1 VQIKID
7 TMKDSH
13 EDIRNAV
20 AFLLH
25 LIGDLND
32 DPNELAAH
40 THNDTVASGPTAAP
54 SAAAQGAAITSTT
67 IPTPPTGIPAAYRD
81 SFIPPPPIP
90 PMITRISAAMT
101 PSSSLVPAD
110 SNGEFT
116 EEQISNVLPFPV
128 PPPPPPPP
136 PPTAD
141 TAATTI
147 PAPPALSAGA
157 ATTVASVDGPSGVDS
172 AGMTYDKRIHQ
183 KTGNKKKDGTWKLI
197 KGIDPA
203 VVAAVTAELA
213 ASKGASAPVSLPA
226 GQGSVPVPPIP
237 PAVSTAATGV
247 PTPPAPPVVPVPPV
261 AAVGAVS
268 PYRAFIE
275 RITTATKEGKITP
288 ARVNEL
294 CQANGVPNLMQLN
307 NMPDKIDIVGTM
319 IDAAIAGLA

>member
-1 VQIKID
+1 VQITID

-13 EDIRNAV
+13 EDIRNAA

-40 THNDTVASGPTAAP
+40 THNDTVVNGPTVAP
-54 SAAAQGAAITSTT
+54 SAAAQGAANTSTT
-67 IPTPPTGIPAAYRD
+67 IPTPPTVPGPV
-81 SFIPPPPIP
+81 SNTFVPPPPP
-90 PMITRISAAMT
+90 
-101 PSSSLVPAD
+101 LVPAD
-110 SNGEFT
+110 SNSVEGDN
-116 EEQISNVLPFPV
+116 EETNTSNVLPFPV
-128 PPPPPPPP
+128 PPPPPPP
-136 PPTAD
+136 TAG

-157 ATTVASVDGPSGVDS
+157 ATTVASANPLEGQVDAFNMP
-172 AGMTYDKRIHQ
+172 YDKRIHQ
-183 KTGNKKKDGTWKLI
+183 KTGNKKKDGSWKLI

-213 ASKGASAPVSLPA
+213 ARKGAVAPVSLPDPYNN
-226 GQGSVPVPPIP
+226 GLGNPLPVPPVP
-237 PAVSTAATGV
+237 HGAGAGYV
-247 PTPPAPPVVPVPPV
+247 PTPPAPPPVPVPPV
-261 AAVGAVS
+261 AAVGVVS
-268 PYRAFIE
+268 PYRALIE
-275 RITTATKEGKITP
+275 RITAATKGGKITP

-294 CQANGVPNLMQLN
+294 CQSNGVPNLMQLN